1 MALSRN
7 NALLN
12 GCLKQK
18 QTTTLFS
25 NYLLSELSSV
35 LESSSSCTGTLM
47 SWKSS
52 LLSVKHSHSKHLVL
66 STNWP
71 WNNFSTS
78 SKTASSVPRESIC
91 HTAYLGVLCSDT
103 TEPGD
108 SLWIKKSLCQRHGA
122 LGILHRNNLKE
133 QNKTKNCLSHEF
145 SQYHSLL
152 LNRKPPSL
160 CSRTFKF

>member
-1 MALSRN
+1 MSTLSALCFQSLKLIRTRENRTASNFNQHKQEQCSSITMALSF
-7 NALLN
+7 LN
-12 GCLKQK
+12 GWLKQK
-18 QTTTLFS
+18 HTSTNLLS

-71 WNNFSTS
+71 WNSFSTS

-91 HTAYLGVLCSDT
+91 QITYQGAFYSKDT
-103 TEPGD
+103 SEPGYSFSKITVLQTWPFRD
-108 SLWIKKSLCQRHGA
+108 SR
-122 LGILHRNNLKE
+122 
-133 QNKTKNCLSHEF
+133 
-145 SQYHSLL
+145 
-152 LNRKPPSL
+152 
-160 CSRTFKF
+160 